1 MVVALAEPAPEPNAG
16 SGGHPAEPD
25 RLETLMDVG
34 LAPVDLAI
42 KPDGGEIFASN
53 SLSDSVSE
61 IYNTTDEVGDTYMI
75 GNNPVR
81 GLVSPDNSLLYVAN
95 ARAQEVTVYSID
107 EGKRIGSIHV
117 GDGPGPL
124 AFSAAGHLLF
134 VADSRSG
141 DIAVVRTS
149 TPRVAA
155 SLEIAQSLF
164 TLLPAGRN
172 PNAIV
177 DKAFN
182 VQ

>member
-1 MVVALAEPAPEPNAG
+1 
-16 SGGHPAEPD
+16 
-25 RLETLMDVG
+25 
-34 LAPVDLAI
+34 
-42 KPDGGEIFASN
+42 
-53 SLSDSVSE
+53 
-61 IYNTTDEVGDTYMI
+61 MI

-107 EGKRIGSIHV
+107 EGRRIGSIHV
-117 GDGPGPL
+117 GDGPGAL

-149 TPRVAA
+149 T
-155 SLEIAQSLF
+155 QSLF